1 MEMASGGT
9 VMAAAR
15 LAELTAAQAAEA
27 FARRAFPANA
37 LAADADAIAVA
48 CHAMAVRFE
57 CGGRLVVFGE
67 GGSGCDAAHVVVEFV
82 HPVIVGKRA
91 LPALALPGPDLAAQ
105 IELFAEPADIALG
118 ISTGPAGGPV
128 AAALQAARRAGLL
141 TVGLFG
147 GTEPCAEG
155 RTATGEPVGGDAG
168 SDVDGDVA
176 EHLFV
181 VPSTDPL
188 VVKEVQV
195 TTYHLL
201 WELVHVFAEWADRSG
216 AAR

>member
-1 MEMASGGT
+1 
-9 VMAAAR
+9 MAAAR
-15 LAELTAAQAAEA
+15 LAELTAAQVAEA
-27 FARRAFPANA
+27 FARRASPANA
-37 LAADADAIAVA
+37 LATDADAIAVA
-48 CHAMAVRFE
+48 CHAMALRFE
-57 CGGRLVVFGE
+57 RGGRLVVFGE

-91 LPALALPGPDLAAQ
+91 LPALALPGPDLAMQ

-118 ISTGPAGGPV
+118 ISTGPGEGPV
-128 AAALQAARRAGLL
+128 AAALRAARRAGLL

-147 GTEPCAEG
+147 G
-155 RTATGEPVGGDAG
+155 RATTGDPVPEVDGE
-168 SDVDGDVA
+168 VDGDVA

-181 VPSTDPL
+181 VASTDPL

>member
-1 MEMASGGT
+1 MA
-9 VMAAAR
+9 
-15 LAELTAAQAAEA
+15 L
-27 FARRAFPANA
+27 
-37 LAADADAIAVA
+37 
-48 CHAMAVRFE
+48 RFE
-57 CGGRLVVFGE
+57 RGGRLVVFGD
-67 GGSGCDAAHVVVEFV
+67 GGAGCDAAHVVVEFV

-105 IELFAEPADIALG
+105 IELFAEAADIALG
-118 ISTGPAGGPV
+118 VSAGPVEGPV
-128 AAALQAARRAGLL
+128 ATALRAARAAGLL

-147 GTEPCAEG
+147 ESPRNAVASANGALTGTSSGADSD
-155 RTATGEPVGGDAG
+155 RDA
-168 SDVDGDVA
+168 A

-181 VPSTDPL
+181 VPSCDPL

-216 AAR
+216 AVR

>member
-1 MEMASGGT
+1 
-9 VMAAAR
+9 
-15 LAELTAAQAAEA
+15 
-27 FARRAFPANA
+27 
-37 LAADADAIAVA
+37 
-48 CHAMAVRFE
+48 MAVRFE
-57 CGGRLVVFGE
+57 RGGRLVVFGE

-82 HPVIVGKRA
+82 HPVIMGKRA
-91 LPALALPGPDLAAQ
+91 LPALALPGPDLVTQ
-105 IELFAEPADIALG
+105 IGLFAEPTDIALG
-118 ISTGPAGGPV
+118 VSTGPGDGPV
-128 AAALQAARRAGLL
+128 AAALLAARRAGLL

-147 GTEPCAEG
+147 GASGGASEG
-155 RTATGEPVGGDAG
+155 ASDGASDA
-168 SDVDGDVA
+168 DVA

-181 VPSTDPL
+181 VRSTDPL

>member
-1 MEMASGGT
+1 
-9 VMAAAR
+9 
-15 LAELTAAQAAEA
+15 
-27 FARRAFPANA
+27 
-37 LAADADAIAVA
+37 
-48 CHAMAVRFE
+48 
-57 CGGRLVVFGE
+57 
-67 GGSGCDAAHVVVEFV
+67 VVVEFV

-91 LPALALPGPDLAAQ
+91 LPALALPGPDLATQ

-128 AAALQAARRAGLL
+128 AAALRAARRAGLL

-147 GTEPCAEG
+147 GPAYGTKGDRGLDAE
-155 RTATGEPVGGDAG
+155 D
-168 SDVDGDVA
+168 DVA
-176 EHLFV
+176 EHLFA

-195 TTYHLL
+195 TTYHVL

>member
-1 MEMASGGT
+1 
-9 VMAAAR
+9 MAAAR
-15 LAELTAAQAAEA
+15 LAELTVAQVAGA
-27 FARRAFPANA
+27 FARRTCPANA
-37 LAADADAIAVA
+37 LAADAVAVALA
-48 CHAMAVRFE
+48 CHAMAVRFGR
-57 CGGRLVVFGE
+57 GGRLVVFGE

-82 HPVIVGKRA
+82 HPVIMGKRA
-91 LPALALPGPDLAAQ
+91 LPALALPGPDLVTQ

-118 ISTGPAGGPV
+118 LSTGPGEGPV
-128 AAALQAARRAGLL
+128 AAGLLAARRAGLL

-147 GTEPCAEG
+147 GQ
-155 RTATGEPVGGDAG
+155 TAGAAMTD
-168 SDVDGDVA
+168 SDGDVA

-181 VPSTDPL
+181 VRSSDPL

-201 WELVHVFAEWADRSG
+201 WEMVHVFAEWADRSG